1 MNSKSEA
8 LFSEQL
14 AEINKRLGV
23 IESRLDGML
32 DPAKTRQSAPGSFQA
47 RRQEALNAFHKKME
61 EITELTPLRIS
72 QIKQMA
78 RDRISK
84 KHPKQEK

>member
-1 MNSKSEA
+1 MNSESEA

-14 AEINKRLGV
+14 SAINNRLET
-23 IESRLDGML
+23 IESRLDGRL
-32 DPAKTRQSAPGSFQA
+32 ALGQQAPLTPGSFPA
-47 RRQEALNAFHKKME
+47 RRQAALNAFHKKME
-61 EITELTPLRIS
+61 ETTELTPLRIC